1 MRDIEQMH
9 DLHEMHPFHEVQLVY
24 ANFAM
29 YLAPRS

>member
-9 DLHEMHPFHEVQLVY
+9 DLHEMHAIHEVQL
-24 ANFAM
+24 ARPNFAM

>member
-9 DLHEMHPFHEVQLVY
+9 DLHEMHPIHEVQLAR

>member
-9 DLHEMHPFHEVQLVY
+9 DLHEMPPTHELQLAC